1 MILKLIYSKSAVRD
15 LSRLKEFIFLSDP
28 PAARRVITLLLKRLE
43 LLITFPEIGFPVS
56 KAPKPNSVRDL
67 FVGQYVVRYLISNNL
82 ITILRIWHEKEDR

>member
-1 MILKLIYSKSAVRD
+1 M
-15 LSRLKEFIFLSDP
+15 
-28 PAARRVITLLLKRLE
+28 
-43 LLITFPEIGFPVS
+43 TFPEIGVPVS